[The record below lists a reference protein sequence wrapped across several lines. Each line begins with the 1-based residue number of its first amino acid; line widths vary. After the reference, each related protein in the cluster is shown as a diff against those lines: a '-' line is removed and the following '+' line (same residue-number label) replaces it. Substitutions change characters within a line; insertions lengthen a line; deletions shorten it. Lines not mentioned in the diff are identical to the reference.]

1 MDIIILAAG
10 LASRLNKFTHNVI
23 PKYLINLD
31 DNTGLYYI
39 IKYWNTYAKNIYL
52 VIHSKFNIITNFYIN
67 NILKDYS
74 DKIVII
80 NYDSND
86 GTAYT
91 LNHILNNELKDKN
104 IKNLLLTWC
113 DLYPLEK
120 IDFLG
125 KLNSNNSFNNI
136 YVFTYGDK
144 CRYILHDNK
153 ITKSNDS
160 SGNIIGLYYFQNYKS
175 FILDDSCKGNDIV
188 DYLENIGKIYNY
200 ELKNIVDYGDEEK
213 LFNIINSKYNVGKKI
228 RCRYF
233 NDIQIIDNNKLLKRG
248 INTKGKE
255 IIQYEKNW
263 YKHINILNKIDFIP
277 KIYNIYEYG
286 ILIEYKEQHIPI
298 YDFFT
303 NYEKNIL
310 NIRDKNKKLMKIIEY
325 DNIKIII
332 LKNILN
338 KIKNLHELDIKKE
351 PRISFLNNLKKEI
364 YDKVYDRKS
373 IINDFI
379 EYFGK
384 INNVNNV
391 KIDTFDNI
399 MEKCKKIIIEYYETD
414 EKYDYSI
421 IFGDCQ
427 FSNILINPINILD
440 IIFIDPRGYFG
451 NSMIYGPIEYDYAKV
466 LYGISGYDRFNFNY
480 FNMKKIDH
488 ESIEFDITGFYY
500 NKKFIDTYFNKIHK
514 AYLVIIWLSLAEY
527 NKNNIWKCLASY
539 YYGLYL
545 GTIL

>member
-1 MDIIILAAG
+1 M
-10 LASRLNKFTHNVI
+10 
-23 PKYLINLD
+23 
-31 DNTGLYYI
+31 
-39 IKYWNTYAKNIYL
+39 
-52 VIHSKFNIITNFYIN
+52 
-67 NILKDYS
+67 
-74 DKIVII
+74 
-80 NYDSND
+80 
-86 GTAYT
+86 
-91 LNHILNNELKDKN
+91 
-104 IKNLLLTWC
+104 
-113 DLYPLEK
+113 
-120 IDFLG
+120 
-125 KLNSNNSFNNI
+125 
-136 YVFTYGDK
+136 
-144 CRYILHDNK
+144 
-153 ITKSNDS
+153 
-160 SGNIIGLYYFQNYKS
+160 
-175 FILDDSCKGNDIV
+175 
-188 DYLENIGKIYNY
+188 
-200 ELKNIVDYGDEEK
+200 
-213 LFNIINSKYNVGKKI
+213 
-228 RCRYF
+228 
-233 NDIQIIDNNKLLKRG
+233 
-248 INTKGKE
+248 
-255 IIQYEKNW
+255 
-263 YKHINILNKIDFIP
+263 
-277 KIYNIYEYG
+277 
-286 ILIEYKEQHIPI
+286 
-298 YDFFT
+298 
-303 NYEKNIL
+303 
-310 NIRDKNKKLMKIIEY
+310 
-325 DNIKIII
+325 
-332 LKNILN
+332 
-338 KIKNLHELDIKKE
+338 
-351 PRISFLNNLKKEI
+351 KKEI